1 MKEKRF
7 EILGILIVTV
17 SILILF
23 SFFGYN
29 SNEDPGISPNVKV
42 ENPMGILG
50 VWLSYFFIKLGLGYS
65 AFFIPLLSTVWG
77 IWFFMHK
84 DFEAIVRPSLYGL
97 LGVLLSSISLGY
109 LQIVYYGFDNL
120 SFPLSGMT
128 GGLIAILFYDFL
140 GNIGSLLLII
150 ALWLVL
156 IRSYFG
162 FSYYKPIK
170 NLYSK
175 LEKKRA
181 DKKLV
186 NENLITEQEKKD
198 HTQSLLTK
206 IEEQRK
212 KDLPLDQPDKN
223 SDN

>member
-97 LGVLLSSISLGY
+97 LGVLLSSISFL
-109 LQIVYYGFDNL
+109 VL
-120 SFPLSGMT
+120 SVDPS
-128 GGLIAILFYDFL
+128 
-140 GNIGSLLLII
+140 LII
-150 ALWLVL
+150 IIFLSV
-156 IRSYFG
+156 
-162 FSYYKPIK
+162 
-170 NLYSK
+170 
-175 LEKKRA
+175 
-181 DKKLV
+181 
-186 NENLITEQEKKD
+186 TE
-198 HTQSLLTK
+198 
-206 IEEQRK
+206 
-212 KDLPLDQPDKN
+212 
-223 SDN
+223 